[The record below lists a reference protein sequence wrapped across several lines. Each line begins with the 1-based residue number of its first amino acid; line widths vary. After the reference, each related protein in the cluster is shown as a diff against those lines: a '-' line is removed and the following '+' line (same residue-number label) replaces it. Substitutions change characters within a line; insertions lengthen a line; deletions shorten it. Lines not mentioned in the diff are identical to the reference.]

1 MHDVF
6 PDWGAAPPEQTPAAL
21 AGWLCE
27 TGSLTERLLASG
39 RAFAVEVL
47 AQGVE
52 PAWPDEA
59 VALGLATGAPALARE
74 VRLTLDGTPY
84 VYARSL
90 CRADSPA
97 WAGVL
102 ARGSRSLGLTLF
114 GEPGIA
120 RHPLD
125 FCAGSAA
132 DLALLAHAR
141 AALPGAGNWL
151 HARRSL
157 FGPLDDALLVHEVFH
172 PLLAEVTRP

>member
-1 MHDVF
+1 MYAF
-6 PDWGAAPPEQTPAAL
+6 PDWRAAPAENVPAAL
-21 AGWLCE
+21 ADWLCE
-27 TGSLTERLLASG
+27 TGSLTERLIASG
-39 RAFAVEVL
+39 RLFAVEVL

-59 VALGLATGAPALARE
+59 AALGLAAGAPALARE
-74 VRLTLDGTPY
+74 VRLTLDGAPY

-120 RHPLD
+120 RHPLN
-125 FCAGSAA
+125 FCAGLAA
-132 DLALLAHAR
+132 QTALMARAR
-141 AALPGAGNWL
+141 AALPGAGDWL

-157 FGPLDDALLVHEVFH
+157 FGQPDDALLVHEVFH
-172 PLLAEVTRP
+172 PLLAEVTPS